1 MYKESLNMSFN
12 QTEYIS
18 NFNKKNYK
26 MYQFRVKKSDSE
38 LIDLLDKLD
47 NRNQFIN
54 SLLENSVNPGVL
66 TIKQIKD
73 KIRPLMAKHHIKD
86 VYLFGSYSRGEANK
100 DSDVD
105 IYCEKGDVDSL
116 IKASQFE
123 KELEDAL
130 GKEVDVVYIGSQM
143 DDYFKT
149 HLEIDKIKIL

>member
-1 MYKESLNMSFN
+1 MSFN

-18 NFNKKNYK
+18 SFNKKNYK
-26 MYQFRVKKSDSE
+26 MYQFRVKKRDSKI
-38 LIDLLDKLD
+38 IDLLDNID
-47 NRNQFIN
+47 NRNQFIT
-54 SLLENSVNPGVL
+54 SLIENSVNLGVL

-100 DSDVD
+100 NSDVD
-105 IYCEKGDVDSL
+105 IYCEKGDIDTL
-116 IKASQFE
+116 IKASKFE
-123 KELEDAL
+123 KELSNAL

-143 DDYFKT
+143 DDYFLT